1 MEPLFHSFAYPYGWR
16 ECFFFRFGIKIG
28 FPSYLSTNNMI
39 TNIYSIRQESVISYL
54 GLTLFRFLNLTH
66 EHDIL
71 YTYCN
76 VTK

>member
-1 MEPLFHSFAYPYGWR
+1 
-16 ECFFFRFGIKIG
+16 
-28 FPSYLSTNNMI
+28 MI